1 MNVTIKLRLAAVA
14 VAVAA
19 LFSAAA
25 AQSSW
30 PCGASGSNLTC
41 AKDGDGT
48 LTVSGTG
55 RMEDYAPNGGGMIA
69 LSSANAAPAPWN
81 PVKKVV
87 IGNGVT
93 YIGKNTFD
101 NPSIQEPMV
110 SVTVEAETPP
120 NVGDSAFFQGRMTSF
135 WVSLFVPQARINAY
149 KTANVWKDFRYI
161 NPSTVT
167 FNAATG
173 TTQSIPPKLV
183 SYGDTVAK
191 PADPVR
197 AGYKLEYWYLDA
209 PPSVPGVGVMPSAWN
224 FSTPITKDITLI
236 AYWSTATSVSGT
248 TSPKLANLAV
258 RQSGR
263 VLRISTPNQAT
274 ASRCGVELYS
284 VAGKRQ
290 NVSPVYHAD
299 GLITVPLPTLAAGS
313 YVLRIGD
320 GKNRL
325 ERRVLVR

>member
-1 MNVTIKLRLAAVA
+1 MNVTIKLRLAVVA

-19 LFSAAA
+19 LLSAAS

-30 PCGASGSNLTC
+30 PCGASGSDLTC
-41 AKDGDGT
+41 TKDGGGT

-55 RMEDYAPNGGGMIA
+55 RMEDYAPNNGNA
-69 LSSANAAPAPWN
+69 LLKSNANAAPAPWN
-81 PVKKVV
+81 PVKRVV
-87 IGNGVT
+87 VENGIT

-101 NPSIQEPMV
+101 NTSLQEPLV
-110 SVTVEAETPP
+110 SVTVGAENPP
-120 NVGDSAFFQGRMTSF
+120 DVGDSAFFKGRLTSF
-135 WVSLFVPQARINAY
+135 WVSLFVPQDCIDAY
-149 KTANVWKDFRYI
+149 KAANVWKDFRYI

-167 FNAATG
+167 FDAATG
-173 TTQSIPPKLV
+173 TTQSITTKLV

-209 PPSVPGVGVMPSAWN
+209 PPSCPACGVMPSAWN
-224 FSTPITKDITLI
+224 FHTPVTSDITLI
-236 AYWSTATSVSGT
+236 ALWQTTTSVSGA

-263 VLRISTPNQAT
+263 VLRISTPNQAA
-274 ASRCGVELYS
+274 ASRYGVELYS

-290 NVSPVYHAD
+290 QVSPVYHAD

-313 YVLRIGD
+313 YVLRVGD